1 MREARHEIVRI
12 PFAIYACR
20 ALPASLGF
28 VHRPACEWRSGSQAP
43 CIKEDDVKEL
53 TLEEVL
59 RIAGG
64 LPLPVALDELTYRA
78 PQEAVADP
86 VDYAHLLP
94 AGLRPSEPT

>member
-1 MREARHEIVRI
+1 MHRNRPDSIRDFGMPRRPPLPRI
-12 PFAIYACR
+12 RFTGRGANA
-20 ALPASLGF
+20 
-28 VHRPACEWRSGSQAP
+28 RSGSQAP

-64 LPLPVALDELTYRA
+64 LPLPSALDELTYRA